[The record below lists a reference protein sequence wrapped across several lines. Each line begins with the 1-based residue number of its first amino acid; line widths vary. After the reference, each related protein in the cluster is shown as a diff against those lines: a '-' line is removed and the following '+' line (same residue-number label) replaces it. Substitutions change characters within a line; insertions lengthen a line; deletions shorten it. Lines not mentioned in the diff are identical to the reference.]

1 MTIGFYLLLCV
12 CVSHNRC
19 RRSSGIQRNCH
30 YLLVDAMMGMY
41 GYHNGIIDYMY
52 RTVRLFNCED
62 GVSVIVVI
70 NF

>member
-1 MTIGFYLLLCV
+1 M
-12 CVSHNRC
+12 
-19 RRSSGIQRNCH
+19 
-30 YLLVDAMMGMY
+30 DAMMGMF

-52 RTVRLFNCED
+52 RIVRLFNCED